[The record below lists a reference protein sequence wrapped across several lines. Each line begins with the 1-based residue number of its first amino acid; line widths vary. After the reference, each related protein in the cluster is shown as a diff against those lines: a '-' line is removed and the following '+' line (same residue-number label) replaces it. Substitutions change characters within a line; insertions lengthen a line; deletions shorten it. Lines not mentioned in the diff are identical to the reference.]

1 MGIARHAV
9 HAALHSVPQR
19 VHWMHAVCLVD
30 SNSSVIRFLIQNVTP
45 CCSIRFSEHTRT
57 WLYYRIGHPAILN
70 VSIHQLRKMEKK
82 HEVVVSFHFI
92 GISLPTRGVQ
102 ALSLGVEGAGTNHV
116 ERGDAKELLGIVR
129 AGLLEHLGGDG
140 DGRVHG
146 VADHADGSLKKGK
159 SIYPLHQ
166 HNSKVGIN

>member
-30 SNSSVIRFLIQNVTP
+30 SNSSVIKNLLRLVVPSVSQNTP
-45 CCSIRFSEHTRT
+45 ASVKDLALLQEWS
-57 WLYYRIGHPAILN
+57 IGHSTC
-70 VSIHQLRKMEKK
+70 VHK
-82 HEVVVSFHFI
+82 HFI

-129 AGLLEHLGGDG
+129 ARLLEHLGGDG
-140 DGRVHG
+140 DSGVHG